1 MEQHPIPRQI
11 TTFEFKLIGFMT
23 LKQFLYLVIFVPLG
37 FVIFKLF
44 PIPIINIFFSL
55 ITVLLGVALAFFPIN
70 DRPLEVWIRNFIKR
84 LNSPTQYLFH
94 KNNPPIKIFQ
104 NLFFAADPHL
114 IMTHIDSQEKLA
126 KYMAQNRKT
135 NRRDTRKEAIQNI
148 IRNPAAVNRPDVPA
162 QQPTVATFPIP
173 TSDVKQPFFTGMV
186 KNNRKIPL
194 PGILISVKDG
204 NNQQLRLLKT
214 NPHGVFATY
223 NSLSDGEYIFE
234 IKDPKGGYF
243 FDTIK
248 IKIEGGNKKPLEFFS
263 KEIL

>member
-11 TTFEFKLIGFMT
+11 TSFEFKLIGFMT

-44 PIPIINIFFSL
+44 PIPIINIFFGL

-94 KNNPPIKIFQ
+94 KNNSPIKIFQ

-114 IMTHIDSQEKLA
+114 IMTHIDSKGKLA
-126 KYMAQNRKT
+126 KYMSQNRKT
-135 NRRDTRKEAIQNI
+135 NQRDARKQVIQNI
-148 IRNPAAVNRPDVPA
+148 MRNPAVINK
-162 QQPTVATFPIP
+162 PTVAAQPATTSAFPIP
-173 TSDVKQPFFTGMV
+173 VSDVKQPFFTGVV

-194 PGILISVKDG
+194 PGLLIYVKDG
-204 NNQQLRLLKT
+204 NDQQIRLLKT

-223 NSLSDGEYIFE
+223 NPLADGEYMFE